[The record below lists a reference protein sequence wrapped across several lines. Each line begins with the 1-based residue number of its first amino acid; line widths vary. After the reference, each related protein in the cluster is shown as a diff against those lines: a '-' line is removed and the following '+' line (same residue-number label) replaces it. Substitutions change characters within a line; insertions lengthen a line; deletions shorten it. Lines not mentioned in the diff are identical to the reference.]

1 MMKFKNIILITV
13 IGLAV
18 LFSGCAGTQE
28 TKVSET
34 AKPTPAEQT
43 AAVQTSA
50 AETPATQTPV
60 GPYQVQV
67 TEVRTLQDCIVY
79 SGTKPCS
86 LVNLEVKNNNVK
98 SLDFKI
104 INEEIVSDTGKQLGD
119 RYDRDVGLS
128 NLCVRQSGM
137 EFKLNTNTNQNVA
150 MCYPVVHKSDTPTL
164 NIAAMINGERKEYS
178 FDLTKYGVTN

>member
-1 MMKFKNIILITV
+1 MIKFNNVILITV

-34 AKPTPAEQT
+34 AKPTPA
-43 AAVQTSA
+43 VQTPAGQTPA
-50 AETPATQTPV
+50 AETPV
-60 GPYQVQV
+60 GPYQIQV
-67 TEVRTLQDCIVY
+67 TEVKTLQDCII
-79 SGTKPCS
+79 SAETKPCS
-86 LVNLEVKNNNVK
+86 LVNLEVKNNNVN

-104 INEEIVSDTGKQLGD
+104 IKEELISKSGKQLGD

-178 FDLTKYGVTN
+178 FDLTKYGLTD

>member
-1 MMKFKNIILITV
+1 MIKFKNIILITV

-43 AAVQTSA
+43 VAVQTSA

-67 TEVRTLQDCIVY
+67 TEVRTLQDCIV
-79 SGTKPCS
+79 SGETKPCS
-86 LVNLEVKNNNVK
+86 LVNLEVKNNNVN
-98 SLDFKI
+98 SLDFQI
-104 INEEIVSDTGKQLGD
+104 ITQEMVSSGGKGLGD
-119 RYDRDVGLS
+119 RYDREAGLS
-128 NLCVRQSGM
+128 NLCVRQAGLA
-137 EFKLNTNTNQNVA
+137 FKVNTNTNQNVG
-150 MCYPVVHKSDTPTL
+150 MCYPVVHKSDTPVL
-164 NIAAMINGERKEYS
+164 KIAAMINGERKEYS
-178 FDLTKYGVTN
+178 FDLTKYGLTN